1 MTSARAIEYRITR
14 ELARG
19 GELELPAGAGSHYV
33 RQLIAVTAAATG
45 LLVFGSYM
53 PELVAAAVAGSAVW
67 GLGAR

>member
-45 LLVFGSYM
+45 LLVFGSYL